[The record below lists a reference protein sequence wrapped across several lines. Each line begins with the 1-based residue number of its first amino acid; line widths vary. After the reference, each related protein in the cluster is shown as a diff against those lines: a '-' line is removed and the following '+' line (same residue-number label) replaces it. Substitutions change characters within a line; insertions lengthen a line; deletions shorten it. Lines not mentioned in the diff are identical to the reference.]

1 MNNNT
6 AFELEAHKLM
16 LNAMQ
21 GINACICNTIICN
34 TIMYFAWH
42 SSKAKAYGYGI
53 APALIAGRQICDHF
67 TDLLL
72 P

>member
-1 MNNNT
+1 MH
-6 AFELEAHKLM
+6 AYAILLYAILFM
-16 LNAMQ
+16 Y
-21 GINACICNTIICN
+21 INSI
-34 TIMYFAWH
+34 AWH

-53 APALIAGRQICDHF
+53 AHALIAGRQICDHF